1 MKGEERRER
10 SIAVKNKTES
20 VVGRSVCVGAEELTT
35 LKDEV
40 RMKSSGERETDNHAG
55 WTGVPQLRSLLGL
68 LGMATGSAAVSKQR
82 SGCASLACPGS
93 ITSQA
98 KHVWESGPSG
108 REGATNSTVC
118 VAVACSRYRTGTP
131 PWRVCLRQSQ

>member
-68 LGMATGSAAVSKQR
+68 LGMATGSAAVSKRLMQWGARAWPVQDPYFAGKARLGEWSFRQR
-82 SGCASLACPGS
+82 GCH
-93 ITSQA
+93 
-98 KHVWESGPSG
+98 K
-108 REGATNSTVC
+108 
-118 VAVACSRYRTGTP
+118 
-131 PWRVCLRQSQ
+131 